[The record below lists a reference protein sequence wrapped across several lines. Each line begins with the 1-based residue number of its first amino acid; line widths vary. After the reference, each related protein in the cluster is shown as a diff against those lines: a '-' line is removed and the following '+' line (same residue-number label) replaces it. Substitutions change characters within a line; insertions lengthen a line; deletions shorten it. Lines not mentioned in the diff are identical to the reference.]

1 MLTPAARLARIEP
14 PDQPLP
20 VFRRLR
26 TIVDNPI
33 KAWPRVLYRDRI
45 YRSRLLGRDIIYVM
59 APDLIRTVLLDD
71 ADSFEKGEVARRAL
85 GPALGD
91 AILIAD
97 GSRWRWQRRAVAALF
112 RQERIRDFLPDM
124 IAAAERTRDR
134 WQAMPPGAE
143 IDVAHEMTQTTFDI
157 ILSTMLPG
165 RGSIDPDLME
175 RSVTSYLESTS
186 WVIALAM
193 VGAPRWTPFPGV
205 YRRRRNR
212 QRLHTMLESL
222 ILEAERTPGHGHDLL
237 AHLKNATDPETGR
250 SMDPIDVRNNLLT
263 FITAGHETT
272 ALALTWT
279 FYLLS
284 LHPEIEQRVKGEVA
298 AVTGGGPVRP
308 EHIEALGFTNQVIQE
323 AMRLYPPVALIVR
336 AARNDVV
343 LDGEPIRAGS
353 TVYIPV
359 YAVHRHEKL
368 WSDPDRFDPSRFEPE
383 AAKARDRCSY
393 LPFGAGPRIC
403 VGQGFAQM
411 EAAAVLA
418 TLLRSFRLE
427 LRPGY
432 IPEPRLRVTLRPGAG
447 MPMRITGSSARDNP
461 LS

>member
-1 MLTPAARLARIEP
+1 
-14 PDQPLP
+14 
-20 VFRRLR
+20 
-26 TIVDNPI
+26 
-33 KAWPRVLYRDRI
+33 
-45 YRSRLLGRDIIYVM
+45 
-59 APDLIRTVLLDD
+59 
-71 ADSFEKGEVARRAL
+71 
-85 GPALGD
+85 
-91 AILIAD
+91 
-97 GSRWRWQRRAVAALF
+97 
-112 RQERIRDFLPDM
+112 
-124 IAAAERTRDR
+124 
-134 WQAMPPGAE
+134 
-143 IDVAHEMTQTTFDI
+143 
-157 ILSTMLPG
+157 
-165 RGSIDPDLME
+165 
-175 RSVTSYLESTS
+175 
-186 WVIALAM
+186 
-193 VGAPRWTPFPGV
+193 
-205 YRRRRNR
+205 
-212 QRLHTMLESL
+212 
-222 ILEAERTPGHGHDLL
+222 
-237 AHLKNATDPETGR
+237 
-250 SMDPIDVRNNLLT
+250 
-263 FITAGHETT
+263 T